1 MNRIFRILTLM
12 LVVAVMSVGI
22 SFAACSGNTDKACS
36 GAVRAPRSFKGDVK
50 DAAEDLEKA
59 QKGGDKTAI
68 AAKAA
73 ATLEEVKKY
82 EAKSAAARAELD
94 SALAKADDFNAAGVA
109 KDYIAKLDSFDKDVA
124 EAKAKA
130 EAAAAQ

>member
-1 MNRIFRILTLM
+1 MSRMLRILTLV
-12 LVVAVMSVGI
+12 LSVAIMSAGV

-36 GAVRAPRSFKGDVK
+36 AAVRAPRSLKGDVK
-50 DAAEDLEKA
+50 DAAKDLEKA
-59 QKGGDKTAI
+59 QKGGDKAAI

-82 EAKSAAARAELD
+82 EVKSAAARAELE
-94 SALAKADDFNAAGVA
+94 SALAKADDSSAAAVA
-109 KDYIAKLDSFDKDVA
+109 KDYIYKLDSFDKDVA